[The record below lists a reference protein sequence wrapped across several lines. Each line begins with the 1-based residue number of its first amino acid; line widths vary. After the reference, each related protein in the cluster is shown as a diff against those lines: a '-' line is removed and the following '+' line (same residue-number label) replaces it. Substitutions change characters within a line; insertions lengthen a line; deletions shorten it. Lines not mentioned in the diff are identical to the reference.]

1 LNTVLA
7 LVLNDLK
14 RDWKRPWS
22 ILLLLSLPILL
33 SLLLASV
40 FGGKGGAASMPT
52 VHVAILDQDKDM
64 LTGILRSLPAQ
75 GDAAKQLRLH
85 FVEKREEGL
94 RLLEKSQVSA
104 LIVLPK
110 NMTEDL
116 LAGRT
121 NSIELY
127 ENPAQQVLP
136 KVVRQGVS
144 LLAVGLSG
152 AAEILQEPLRDCRE
166 LIRSNTFPA
175 DAAVLGVASQSV
187 QKLRGLRTYLFPPLI
202 QFKTVAA
209 ADYRVAT
216 TNPPALRQTP

>member
-33 SLLLASV
+33 SVLLAGV
-40 FGGKGGAASMPT
+40 FGGKGGSASMPT

-64 LTGILRSLPAQ
+64 LTGMLRSLPSQ

-94 RLLEKSQVSA
+94 RLLEKSEVSA
-104 LIVLPK
+104 LIVLPR

-121 NSIELY
+121 NAIELY

-152 AAEILQEPLRDCRE
+152 AAEILGEPLRDCRE
-166 LIRSNTFPA
+166 LIRSNAFPA
-175 DAAVLGVASQSV
+175 DAAVLSVASQSV
-187 QKLRGLRTYLFPPLI
+187 QKLRAVRTYLFPPLI

-209 ADYRVAT
+209 ADYKVT
-216 TNPPALRQTP
+216 DTNSPVPPRTP

>member
-1 LNTVLA
+1 MLA
-7 LVLNDLK
+7 LLLNDLK

-33 SLLLASV
+33 PLLLAGV

-52 VHVAILDQDKDM
+52 VHVAILDQDKDL

-85 FVEKREEGL
+85 FVEQREEGL
-94 RLLEKSQVSA
+94 RLLEKSEVSA

-121 NSIELY
+121 NAIELY

-166 LIRSNTFPA
+166 LFQSHSFPA

-187 QKLRGLRTYLFPPLI
+187 QKLRAVRTYLFPPLL
-202 QFKTVAA
+202 QFQTVAA
-209 ADYRVAT
+209 ADYQVGG
-216 TNPPALRQTP
+216 TNLPARQSP

>member
-1 LNTVLA
+1 
-7 LVLNDLK
+7 
-14 RDWKRPWS
+14 
-22 ILLLLSLPILL
+22 
-33 SLLLASV
+33 
-40 FGGKGGAASMPT
+40 M
-52 VHVAILDQDKDM
+52 HVAILDQDKDM

-144 LLAVGLSG
+144 LLAGLSG

-209 ADYRVAT
+209 ADYRGAT

>member
-1 LNTVLA
+1 MNTVLA

-33 SLLLASV
+33 SVLLAGV

-52 VHVAILDQDKDM
+52 VHVALLDQDKDM
-64 LTGILRSLPAQ
+64 LSGFLRSLPVQ
-75 GDAAKQLRLH
+75 GEAAKRLRLH
-85 FVEKREEGL
+85 FVDKREEGL
-94 RLLEKSQVSA
+94 RLLEKSEVSA
-104 LIVLPK
+104 LIVLPR
-110 NMTEDL
+110 NMTGDL

-121 NSIELY
+121 NAIDLY

-152 AAEILQEPLRDCRE
+152 AAEILHEPLTDCG
-166 LIRSNTFPA
+166 S
-175 DAAVLGVASQSV
+175 
-187 QKLRGLRTYLFPPLI
+187 
-202 QFKTVAA
+202 
-209 ADYRVAT
+209 
-216 TNPPALRQTP
+216 

>member
-33 SLLLASV
+33 SVLLAGV
-40 FGGKGGAASMPT
+40 FGGKGGSASMPT
-52 VHVAILDQDKDM
+52 VHIAILDQDKDM
-64 LTGILRSLPAQ
+64 LSGILRSLPAQ

-85 FVEKREEGL
+85 FVQNREEGL
-94 RLLEKSQVSA
+94 RLVEKSEVSA
-104 LIVLPK
+104 LVVLPK
-110 NMTEDL
+110 NMTADL

-152 AAEILQEPLRDCRE
+152 AAEILQEPLTDIRE
-166 LIRSNTFPA
+166 LIRTNAFPA

-187 QKLRGLRTYLFPPLI
+187 EKLRAVRTYLFPPLI
-202 QFKTVAA
+202 QFRTVAA
-209 ADYRVAT
+209 ADYQVGA
-216 TNPPALRQTP
+216 TNPPVRHQTL